1 MRISDWSSDVCSS
14 DLNGDDRL
22 LDLLAQ
28 KGFGG
33 FLHLL
38 KDEGRDL
45 RRRIILAAGLDP
57 GVAVGALDD
66 VVGDEFH
73 VLLGHR
79 IVETAA
85 DQALDREYRI
95 FGIGD
100 RLALRRLA
108 DQAFAVLGEGD
119 RSEERRAGKGCGSTC
134 RSRWWPYN

>member
-66 VVGDEFH
+66 VVGAEFH
-73 VLLGHR
+73 VLLGLR
-79 IVETAA
+79 IVETSA
-85 DQALDREYRI
+85 DQALDRQYRI
-95 FGIGD
+95 FGIGSRRD
-100 RLALRRLA
+100 LRCLATL
-108 DQAFAVLGEGD
+108 AFAVFVQG
-119 RSEERRAGKGCGSTC
+119 RTRRT
-134 RSRWWPYN
+134 